1 VKRSR
6 LGHVGTLP
14 SVVVLIRFSLN
25 NLQYSILR
33 HVGEPMTNSA
43 RSFFVF
49 GIYMLL
55 LGTIVV
61 LAPNFLLSLFHLP
74 TTDEV
79 WIRVVG
85 MLVIFLGVY
94 DIVAA
99 KGEMKLLIQWS
110 IPVRCSVILFFAV
123 FVVAGLVPPILLLFG
138 AVDFAGAVWTWIA
151 LRADSRS
158 SPPQT
163 G

>member
-1 VKRSR
+1 VF
-6 LGHVGTLP
+6 
-14 SVVVLIRFSLN
+14 VLIRFSCN
-25 NLQYSILR
+25 SLQYSILCR
-33 HVGEPMTNSA
+33 VGELMTSSA
-43 RSFFVF
+43 RSIFVF

-55 LGTIVV
+55 LGAIVV
-61 LAPNFLLSLFHLP
+61 LVPNFLLSLFHVP

-110 IPVRCSVILFFAV
+110 IPVRCSVILFFSV
-123 FVVAGLVPPILLLFG
+123 FVVAGLAPPILLLFG

-151 LRADSRS
+151 LRADSRNS
-158 SPPQT
+158 QSQT